1 MTFERIT
8 GDEPIAG
15 STLLEFW
22 RWAFRDLAANN
33 LRGLFAEW
41 LVARACGVADG
52 NRVEW
57 DAVDLLVDGIK
68 VEVKSSA
75 YVQTWAQKKPSSPSF
90 SIRATKAWDAMTGY
104 EDTVRRQADVYVFC
118 LLHERDRDRLDPLD
132 LRQWRFYVLPTS
144 VLDAQV
150 SSQKSIGLNSLLRLK
165 PVEVPFEGLHG
176 AIKIAGAHGAADE
189 T

>member
-1 MTFERIT
+1 MSFQHIT

-33 LRGLFAEW
+33 LRGVFAEW
-41 LVARACGVADG
+41 LVARACGVADS

-57 DAVDLLVDGIK
+57 DAFDLVVENVK

-75 YVQTWAQKKPSSPSF
+75 YVQTWAQKRLSSPF

-104 EDTVRRQADVYVFC
+104 DEVNRRQADVYVFC
-118 LLHERDRDRLDPLD
+118 LLHERDRARLDPLD
-132 LRQWRFYVLPTS
+132 LTQWRFYVLATS
-144 VLDAQV
+144 VLEANV
-150 SSQKSIGLNSLLRLK
+150 SSQKSIGLNSLLRLN
-165 PVEVPFEGLHG
+165 PVEAQFEALRT
-176 AIKIAGAHGAADE
+176 AIRVAGAC
-189 T
+189 